1 MEKSAKLFDLTGRK
15 AVVTGGSIG
24 IGRGYATALAMAG
37 ADVAIVNRDE
47 KTGAKT
53 AAELAETYGIDSFCI
68 PCDVTDPDQVNS
80 MMDEAV
86 KRLGRLDIAVNN
98 AGIALLGADENVP
111 PEDWKKVMDVNVS
124 GMFYCCQAAG
134 RVFIR
139 QGNGGKIV
147 NTASM
152 SARICNCNAS
162 YNASKAAVVQ
172 LTRMLAAEWG
182 QYNINVNCLSPSY
195 ILTPMHASSPLKL
208 RERIRELTPLGH
220 VQRVEDLY
228 GPLIFLASEA
238 SNYVTG
244 TELLVDGGHTL
255 NSWLVPLKRALP
267 PRVSPQEEV
276 VQLKHDL
283 DLLGVS
289 YDENGINE
297 ALHPNMA
304 EAFGAMFGD

>member
-1 MEKSAKLFDLTGRK
+1 
-15 AVVTGGSIG
+15 
-24 IGRGYATALAMAG
+24 
-37 ADVAIVNRDE
+37 
-47 KTGAKT
+47 
-53 AAELAETYGIDSFCI
+53 
-68 PCDVTDPDQVNS
+68 
-80 MMDEAV
+80 
-86 KRLGRLDIAVNN
+86 
-98 AGIALLGADENVP
+98 
-111 PEDWKKVMDVNVS
+111 
-124 GMFYCCQAAG
+124 
-134 RVFIR
+134 
-139 QGNGGKIV
+139 
-147 NTASM
+147 M

>member
-1 MEKSAKLFDLTGRK
+1 MFNLTGKK

-37 ADVAIVNRDE
+37 ADVAIVNRTE
-47 KTGAKT
+47 EIGKKT
-53 AAELAETYGIDSFCI
+53 AEELQNKYGIRSFCI
-68 PCDVTDPDQVNS
+68 ACDVTVPEQVEK
-80 MMDEAV
+80 MMSEAV
-86 KRLGRLDIAVNN
+86 ERLGGLDISVNN

-111 PEDWKKVMDVNVS
+111 PEDWRKVMDVNVS

-134 RVFIR
+134 KVFIR
-139 QGNGGKIV
+139 QGRGGKII

-152 SARICNCNAS
+152 SARIMNCNAS
-162 YNASKAAVVQ
+162 YNASKGAVVQ

-182 QYNINVNCLSPSY
+182 RFNINVNCLSPSY

-208 RERIRELTPLGH
+208 RERIRELTPLGY
-220 VQRVEDLY
+220 VERPEDLY
-228 GPLIFLASEA
+228 GPLIFLASDA

-244 TELLVDGGHTL
+244 TDLLVDGGHTL
-255 NSWLVPLKRALP
+255 NSWLVPLKRELP
-267 PRVSPQEEV
+267 PRVTPEEEV

-283 DLLGVS
+283 DLLGIP

-297 ALHPNMA
+297 ELHPNMA
-304 EAFGAMFGD
+304 EAFKAMFS